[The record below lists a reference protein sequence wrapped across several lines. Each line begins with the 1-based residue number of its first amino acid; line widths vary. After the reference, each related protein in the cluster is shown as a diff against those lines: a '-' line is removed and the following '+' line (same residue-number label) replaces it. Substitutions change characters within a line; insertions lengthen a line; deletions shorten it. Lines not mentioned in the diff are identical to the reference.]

1 MKRYIVFIAVAMLM
15 TATGCQKLNNIQTEN
30 QSATVEF
37 TVADKP
43 SFGADTKAVKTS
55 WAVGDKIAI
64 ALKPASQTNVLY
76 NSISKSEHSSIAVL
90 LEYTEGGWIAV
101 EKIAPDAGTNG
112 TFYAVHHRGDVKLD
126 FLSIGGTT
134 PSNSYKLTGYQGG
147 ELMSFSGSYSAAN
160 NGNLILSNI
169 TMALDPRLMQIST
182 AELLEGNE
190 DTDNDEFLAA
200 LYMADGGEPIEQP
213 EKTIKMSIYK
223 NWTSGNTP
231 ETMNNWVALSNGS
244 VSVDFSDSKLF
255 VYSSD
260 DKYKKG
266 ATPVLNYY
274 NDESD
279 CDYSFCFAY
288 NGGKSSE
295 LISRYTFYIERTPE
309 EGAEYTISYD
319 ELYLTVTKSETR
331 TLAMGKA
338 VKLSDQEWVA
348 VMN

>member
-1 MKRYIVFIAVAMLM
+1 MKKYIAFATVAMM
-15 TATGCQKLNNIQTEN
+15 MAAVGCQKMNDIHTEDQN
-30 QSATVEF
+30 MNVEF

-55 WAVGDKIAI
+55 WDVGDKIAI
-64 ALKPASQTNVLY
+64 ALKPSLETNVLY
-76 NSISKSEHSSIAVL
+76 QSTGLAVRSSVAVL
-90 LEYTEGGWIAV
+90 LEYTASGWTATGNIT
-101 EKIAPDAGTNG
+101 PDAGTNG
-112 TFYAVHHRGDVKLD
+112 TFYAIHHRGDVKLN
-126 FLSIGGTT
+126 FTSINGND
-134 PSNSYKLTGYQGG
+134 PENSYKLSGYQGG
-147 ELMSFSGSYSAAN
+147 ELMSFTGNYSVAD
-160 NGNLILSNI
+160 NGNITLGAI
-169 TMALDPRLMQIST
+169 TMALDSRLMQIST
-182 AELLEGNE
+182 AEMLEGKE
-190 DTDNDEFLAA
+190 QTDNDEFMAA

-223 NWTSGNTP
+223 NWTAGNTP

-255 VYSSD
+255 VYSSA
-260 DKYKKG
+260 DKYKTG

-274 NDESD
+274 NEYD

-288 NGGKSSE
+288 TGGKSLE
-295 LISRYTFYIERTPE
+295 LISSYTFYLERTPE

-331 TLAMGKA
+331 TLAIGKA
-338 VKLSDQEWVA
+338 VKLSDQEWIA